1 MKFNDWSLERIAQ
14 GKKVITSRKSR
25 HENDPDVALILGPLP
40 WGIIRDYL
48 YREEGAESPEEL
60 QGVIDKIFAR
70 RGYPVA
76 DNELFYVHV
85 IGVIKVPIVKGET
98 QHD

>member
-1 MKFNDWSLERIAQ
+1 MKFNNWSLERIEQ
-14 GKKVITSRKSR
+14 GRKTITSRKTA
-25 HENDPDVALILGPLP
+25 HTNDPDVALILGPLP

-48 YREEGAESPEEL
+48 WDSEGADSPEEL
-60 QGVIDKIFAR
+60 QEVIDKIFAR

-85 IGVIKVPIVKGET
+85 IGVIKIPIVKGET
-98 QHD
+98 QE